1 MFKYSHYN
9 SIPVAQLIGELT
21 ISSPFHDF
29 LVKSYTKS
37 GLEIKMAAYGPFKIV
52 LGGEGATGKTSLL
65 KRVLNGVFTTGYQV
79 TVGCDFAVLDLN
91 FDETA
96 KAKLICWDSGGQSR
110 FACIRQA
117 YYIGMSGFIILFD
130 VTKRNSF
137 DRVREW
143 YHELRS
149 AAPNAPFVLV
159 GNKIDLEEFREIS
172 KEEALDLAMEVGADY
187 YVETSAK
194 SGVDTLVPFQTL
206 AKLITQQ
213 QVAILQQ
220 TIPA

>member
-1 MFKYSHYN
+1 
-9 SIPVAQLIGELT
+9 
-21 ISSPFHDF
+21 
-29 LVKSYTKS
+29 
-37 GLEIKMAAYGPFKIV
+37 MAAYGPFKIV

-65 KRVLNGVFTTGYQV
+65 KRVLNGVFTTDYQV

-96 KAKLICWDSGGQSR
+96 MAKLICWDSGGQSR

-117 YYIGMSGFIILFD
+117 YYTGMSGFIILFD

-137 DRVREW
+137 ERVREW
-143 YHELRS
+143 YYELRS

-172 KEEALDLAMEVGADY
+172 KEEARDLAIEVGADY
-187 YVETSAK
+187 YIEISAK
-194 SGVDTLVPFQTL
+194 TGVDILVPFQTL
-206 AKLITQQ
+206 AKLITRQK
-213 QVAILQQ
+213 ASIFRQ